1 MSDLPRSDSPA
12 PATGAAE
19 PLASPDG
26 RAGPSTVEVTMAKEG
41 GTGAIV
47 GLAAIEAG
55 PETEPRRR
63 MGLIAWFAIVWLVV
77 VVLAALLA
85 PVLPI
90 ADPDESIPSLARQ
103 GPTSEHIFGG
113 DGNGRDLFARVIWGA
128 RASLIVSVGAVTAGI
143 LLGGFLGLVAGY
155 FRGRLEGVITGAM
168 DVMLAFPQLILAL
181 ALVTFLRGD
190 PSQEGGFRL
199 PTELVLIVALGIVST
214 PLLGRISRASTL
226 SWSQRDFVLAARAQ
240 GARNA
245 RIIVREVLPNVLPSI
260 FSIALLGIAIVIVAE
275 GGLSLLGLG
284 VQLPTPSWGNIIAL
298 GRNDLR
304 DAPHIVAVPSM
315 AIFFTVLALNYLG
328 DVVRA
333 RFDVRESGI

>member
-1 MSDLPRSDSPA
+1 MSDLPRSDLP
-12 PATGAAE
+12 PATAGPAAFPPDGHGAATG
-19 PLASPDG
+19 S
-26 RAGPSTVEVTMAKEG
+26 VEVAAAEEG
-41 GTGAIV
+41 RSGTAV
-47 GLAAIEAG
+47 VLAAVEAG

-63 MGLIAWFAIVWLVV
+63 MGVIAWFAIVWLVLV
-77 VVLAALLA
+77 VAAAVLA
-85 PVLPI
+85 PVLPL

-103 GPTSEHIFGG
+103 GPSVEHIFGG
-113 DGNGRDLFARVIWGA
+113 DGNGRDMLSRVVWGA
-128 RASLIVSVGAVTAGI
+128 RASLIVSVGAVAAGI
-143 LLGGFLGLVAGY
+143 VLGGFLGLVAGY
-155 FRGRLEGVITGAM
+155 FRGRLEGVITGLL

-190 PSQEGGFRL
+190 PSQEGGVHL
-199 PTELVLIVALGIVST
+199 PTELILIIALGIVST
-214 PLLGRISRASTL
+214 PVLGRIARASTL
-226 SWSQRDFVLAARAQ
+226 TWSQREFVLAARAQ
-240 GARNA
+240 GAKNG
-245 RIIVREVLPNVLPSI
+245 RIITREVLPNVLPAM
-260 FSIALLGIAIVIVAE
+260 FSIALLGIAVVIVAE